1 MEELFQLTGNDYHEM
16 SENEMIDISDKN
28 VRIKS
33 FNHLKNKNE
42 YKKILSLIRKEDSNI
57 YEVHPLNSDDILLK
71 ATKMHKLFVVDKEK
85 YLHLNEIEK
94 GSRCLMDTG
103 NIIPVEIKETNTK
116 SSILDIEVEDNENYF
131 TNSLLSHNT
140 TPGGLALKFYSSIRM
155 EVRKSEYIKNKEVT
169 IGFIANVKTVKNKV
183 GIPFKKREMKVIYG
197 KGLQIEEEFVDFA
210 LETGVMQ
217 RKGTWYFYGE
227 ERLGQ
232 GKESAIGTLND
243 NRDLKE
249 KIEKETR
256 EAISK
261 IDIGNMEPII
271 EETMPEEL
279 KEDE

>member
-1 MEELFQLTGNDYHEM
+1 
-16 SENEMIDISDKN
+16 
-28 VRIKS
+28 
-33 FNHLKNKNE
+33 
-42 YKKILSLIRKEDSNI
+42 
-57 YEVHPLNSDDILLK
+57 
-71 ATKMHKLFVVDKEK
+71 
-85 YLHLNEIEK
+85 
-94 GSRCLMDTG
+94 
-103 NIIPVEIKETNTK
+103 
-116 SSILDIEVEDNENYF
+116 
-131 TNSLLSHNT
+131 
-140 TPGGLALKFYSSIRM
+140 
-155 EVRKSEYIKNKEVT
+155 
-169 IGFIANVKTVKNKV
+169 
-183 GIPFKKREMKVIYG
+183 MKVIYG

-243 NRDLKE
+243 KRDLKE